1 MALWCF
7 SWSILLFPPLCL
19 WNPISE
25 CTKVNKSNFFLLV
38 VSSWSVLWGECPDKP
53 PQRLGLRGWSGGRLM
68 LQENRLR
75 VPLHWIKNGVGRSK
89 GHESVSRKRQQDSAA
104 ADLMT
109 NLEMRIF
116 GKKCYVLS
124 DVSTH
129 AQSQILKYFLRWAGA
144 PRSSFSLWGEDEEVH
159 QSWFQVWHEVQ
170 SKFVLDLKCLCMFLL
185 SQHQKFLERMVCCL
199 SPLLQL

>member
-1 MALWCF
+1 MLLLDLF
-7 SWSILLFPPLCL
+7 SFFPHYVF
-19 WNPISE
+19 WKPISE
-25 CTKVNKSNFFLLV
+25 CTKINKSNFFLLV

-53 PQRLGLRGWSGGRLM
+53 PQRLGPLGSGGRLM

-89 GHESVSRKRQQDSAA
+89 GHESVSRKRQQNSAA

-129 AQSQILKYFLRWAGA
+129 AQSQILKYIFYVELVLQEVVFLC
-144 PRSSFSLWGEDEEVH
+144 GE
-159 QSWFQVWHEVQ
+159 
-170 SKFVLDLKCLCMFLL
+170 KMKKCI
-185 SQHQKFLERMVCCL
+185 V
-199 SPLLQL
+199 LLQV